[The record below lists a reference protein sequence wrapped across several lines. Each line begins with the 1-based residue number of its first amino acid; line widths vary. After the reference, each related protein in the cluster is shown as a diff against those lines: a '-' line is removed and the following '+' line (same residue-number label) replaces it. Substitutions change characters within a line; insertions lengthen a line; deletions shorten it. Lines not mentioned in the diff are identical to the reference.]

1 MYGTSTVQESRAY
14 SNMPLFEHYVHY
26 SNIRP
31 TLRIRRNLKLNNRFF
46 VATLEN
52 ILLEEGFQSSSTNT
66 ATPGSFY
73 FGKYKG
79 VFMLK

>member
-14 SNMPLFEHYVHY
+14 SNMRLFEHYVHY
-26 SNIRP
+26 SIIRP
-31 TLRIRRNLKLNNRFF
+31 TLRIRRNSNYRLF

-52 ILLEEGFQSSSTNT
+52 ILLEGFQNSSTNT

-73 FGKYKG
+73 FWE
-79 VFMLK
+79 V